1 MADPNQ
7 RGGRFR
13 FGDFEADLHAGE
25 LRKHG
30 RKLRVTG
37 RPMQI
42 LGMLLE
48 RPGELLTRKE
58 LQEKLWPADTF
69 VDFEHGVNSAVQT
82 LRRALCDSH
91 KTPRFIETLPR
102 RGYRFIAQVSRI
114 DRAAQGF
121 AGAAVQGA
129 ISNAVGAEGQAGA
142 ETNLAAIG
150 GDQADS
156 PLVGTTGTVID
167 PKERNFVLLPR
178 DESAL
183 AEMEACEAA
192 SDDLGISLLVAAS
205 KLLMVACG
213 TNVKILD
220 ARRPERG
227 CYVRIL
233 GGEFIGEKA
242 FVPRKHLEIAA
253 SASAAGSA
261 LA

>member
-1 MADPNQ
+1 MGDLNE

-91 KTPRFIETLPR
+91 KAPRFIETLPR
-102 RGYRFIAQVSRI
+102 RGYRFIAEVSRI
-114 DRAAQGF
+114 DRPAQGV
-121 AGAAVQGA
+121 AAAALQGA
-129 ISNAVGAEGQAGA
+129 ISHPAGEQGEVA
-142 ETNLAAIG
+142 GNDSAAMG
-150 GDQADS
+150 GDQTSS
-156 PLVGTTGTVID
+156 PLVGSTGTVID
-167 PKERNFVLLPR
+167 PRQRNFVLLPR

-183 AEMEACEAA
+183 AEMAACEAA

-213 TNVKILD
+213 TNVKILE

-227 CYVRIL
+227 CHVRIL

-261 LA
+261 PA